1 MSTEE
6 TSHSAKT
13 SSQISLPAAIVAG
26 ALFISGAI
34 LFVGNQSATNAEG
47 DGANVSVRPPSA
59 QDHIVGSPEASVVI
73 VEYADLQ
80 CPYCQLIHPT
90 LERIVSESNGTVA
103 WVFRHLPLESIH
115 PEARPAAEAAEC
127 VAGLAGNDAF
137 WKFTDTVLND
147 QEGIGSA
154 LYAKTAASLSVDPT
168 AFANCISKKTYTDRI
183 DVDLAEAVTNGA
195 QGTPYTVVV
204 GKKGDPVPFSG
215 ALPYAQI
222 MAVIKLVQSRQ

>member
-1 MSTEE
+1 M
-6 TSHSAKT
+6 
-13 SSQISLPAAIVAG
+13 AIIAG
-26 ALFISGAI
+26 AVLISGAI
-34 LFVGNQSATNAEG
+34 LFVGNQSSTGAEG
-47 DGANVSVRPPSA
+47 GGAEVSIRPPSS
-59 QDHIVGSPEASVVI
+59 QDHIIGSPNAPIVI

-90 LERIVSESNGTVA
+90 LQRIVSESNGTVA
-103 WVFRHLPLESIH
+103 WVFRNLPLESIH

-147 QEGIGSA
+147 QRGIGSA
-154 LYAKTAASLSVDPT
+154 LYAKTAASLGIDPA

-195 QGTPYTVVV
+195 QGTPFSVVV

-215 ALPYAQI
+215 ALPYERI
-222 MAVIKLVQSRQ
+222 MLVIKLVQSRQ